1 MTQHLV
7 LTLIGDDKPGLVEK
21 LSQTIV
27 AHNGN
32 WLESRLS
39 HLADKFAGI
48 VTVDVPKDQVATL
61 ITDLQNLTA
70 SGLTVTATE
79 AGEHVVN
86 GKAVALSVVGNDK
99 PGIVKEVAQV
109 LHALGVNVKELETS
123 REPAPMSS
131 EMLFRAELVLTVPDN
146 VSLDEV
152 ENAIE
157 VLGSDLMVD
166 FAK

>member
-48 VTVDVPKDQVATL
+48 VTVDVPKDQVASL
-61 ITDLQNLTA
+61 ITDLQNLTT

-86 GKAVALSVVGNDK
+86 GKTVALAVVGNDK

-146 VSLDEV
+146 VALDEV
-152 ENAIE
+152 EKAIE
-157 VLGSDLMVD
+157 VLGSDLMMD
-166 FAK
+166 FVK

>member
-1 MTQHLV
+1 
-7 LTLIGDDKPGLVEK
+7 
-21 LSQTIV
+21 
-27 AHNGN
+27 
-32 WLESRLS
+32 
-39 HLADKFAGI
+39 
-48 VTVDVPKDQVATL
+48 
-61 ITDLQNLTA
+61 
-70 SGLTVTATE
+70 LTVTATE